1 MSSRQPS
8 ASRAFTLIELLVVIA
23 IIALLVG
30 ILLPALGKARQSAR
44 TAACA
49 SNARQMGLSM
59 TMYAQT
65 WRDWYPV
72 LPRPT
77 SGQYSNPN
85 VMDGQFLYG
94 GVAGLFS
101 LFQLGDAPTATSP
114 GAGFTHLGNPDTAQ
128 YINGNRVPLMEP
140 FTDGYG
146 NLYCP
151 ADRED
156 AYFNAVTLPGQ
167 GNLNSANTL
176 FKIPR
181 IPRNREDV
189 ISYNIS
195 YLYIVGL
202 KTDEPVILKPAPI
215 WGDETLGPDVSTDAW
230 YGAGGGNSANAT
242 AAQTQPGRY
251 GPRDNH
257 GRAGANFVFTDG
269 HVDFLKDDVHAT
281 FFSSASTSGQSVNV
295 IQSNRSSRVQTI
307 D

>member
-1 MSSRQPS
+1 MTRPS
-8 ASRAFTLIELLVVIA
+8 APAHRAFTLIELLVVIA

-44 TAACA
+44 SAACA

-77 SGQYSNPN
+77 SGQYSSPN
-85 VMDGQFLYG
+85 NMDGQFLYG

-101 LFQLGDAPTATSP
+101 LFQLGDAPSASAP
-114 GAGFTHLGNPDTAQ
+114 GAGFTHLGNPDLAQ
-128 YINGNRVPLMEP
+128 YVNGNRVPLMEP

-151 ADRED
+151 ADKED
-156 AYFNAVTLPGQ
+156 AWFNPVTLPGQ
-167 GNLNSANTL
+167 GNLLSANTL

-181 IPRNREDV
+181 APRNKEDV
-189 ISYNIS
+189 VSYNIS
-195 YLYIVGL
+195 YLYIAGL

-230 YGAGGGNSANAT
+230 YGAGGGNATNADT
-242 AAQTQPGRY
+242 AQSRPGYY

-269 HVDFLKDDVHAT
+269 HVDFLKDNVHAT

-295 IQSNRSSRVQTI
+295 IQSNRSNFVQTI